1 MQSLEAVT
9 DLRSEARKY
18 TACALKTLVAIML
31 QPESPPAPRVAAANT
46 ILDRGWGKP
55 QLNVEANHNHTLSI
69 ASEHIKVLKSLAELK
84 QPPTIEGEVVEV
96 LQHKPA
102 KRLKQA
108 VDVASVS
115 DLDPQPA

>member
-1 MQSLEAVT
+1 MSELVSVT
-9 DLRSEARKY
+9 DLRSEARKW
-18 TACALKTLVAIML
+18 TASALKTLVHVMQDTAGA
-31 QPESPPAPRVAAANT
+31 PAPRVAAAVQ

-84 QPPTIEGEVVEV
+84 QPTTIEGEVVEV

-115 DLDPQPA
+115 DLDPQSA